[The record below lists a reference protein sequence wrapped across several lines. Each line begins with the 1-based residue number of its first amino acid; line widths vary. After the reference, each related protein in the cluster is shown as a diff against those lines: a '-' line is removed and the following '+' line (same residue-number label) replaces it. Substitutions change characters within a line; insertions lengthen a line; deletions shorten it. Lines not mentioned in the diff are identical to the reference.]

1 MSNNPLKMIGLNIG
15 SFGGNLGGVFNSRQR
30 YNPAEAGKAMR
41 SIGARAAAMKAANQ
55 AGDLNASNI
64 QSMGYSKYGDI
75 AAKGFENYQGEG
87 NLSFNKQT
95 GRTTSWDPNRYGE
108 GRGGRTYV
116 LGEGESLGK
125 AGSDSERSRRRGMID
140 LNPQEEQN
148 PYAEINRV
156 LGTGIVGAQG
166 GAINQASGI
175 VPEPSSSLVNPFG
188 LGAQGAIGGVFGSL
202 FDRQN
207 SMGSALQ
214 KRACKY
220 KNKK

>member
-15 SFGGNLGGVFNSRQR
+15 SFGGNLGGVLNRQR
-30 YNPAEAGKAMR
+30 YNPVEGAKAMR
-41 SIGARAAAMKAANQ
+41 RIGVRQAAMKAANQ

-64 QSMGYSKYGDI
+64 QSLGYSKYGDI

-95 GRTTSWDPNRYGE
+95 GRTTAFDANRYGE
-108 GRGGRTYV
+108 GRGGQTYV
-116 LGEGESLGK
+116 LGEGEELGK
-125 AGSDSERSRRRGMID
+125 AGSDSERRRRRGMID
-140 LNPQEEQN
+140 LNSQQDEQN
-148 PYAEINRV
+148 QYA
-156 LGTGIVGAQG
+156 

>member
-15 SFGGNLGGVFNSRQR
+15 SFGGNLGGVFNSRQH
-30 YNPAEAGKAMR
+30 YNPAEVGKVRR

-95 GRTTSWDPNRYGE
+95 GRTTSWDANRYGE
-108 GRGGRTYV
+108 GRGGQTYV
-116 LGEGESLGK
+116 LGEGEELGK

-140 LNPQEEQN
+140 LNNQQDEQN
-148 PYAEINRV
+148 QY
-156 LGTGIVGAQG
+156 AQG

-188 LGAQGAIGGVFGSL
+188 LGAQDAIGGAFGSL

-207 SMGSALQ
+207 SMGSALT